1 MRLRGKYVYLSIFAP
16 AGEAALGVAGSVA
29 EAKEAA
35 AAPPLTGDD
44 DVCNEVEEEAIVV
57 LDAVEVEVWN
67 EE

>member
-1 MRLRGKYVYLSIFAP
+1 MRGKYVYLSIFAT
-16 AGEAALGVAGSVA
+16 AEEAALSVA
-29 EAKEAA
+29 RSVAAAKEAA